1 MDTRDL
7 WEDQVNRLTKQF
19 AVLIGEMKNFE
30 QRVTYLEGVVI
41 TLLVA
46 LKEGGVIIDS
56 DENSDENTYDLTE
69 N

>member
-7 WEDQVNRLTKQF
+7 WEEQINRLTKQF
-19 AVLIGEMKNFE
+19 VLLIGELKTIE
-30 QRVTYLEGVVI
+30 QRMTYLEGVVI

-46 LKEGGVIIDS
+46 LKEGGVIVDS
-56 DENSDENTYDLTE
+56 DEDSELETYDLTE

>member
-7 WEDQVNRLTKQF
+7 WEEQVNRLTKQF
-19 AVLIGEMKNFE
+19 AILIGEIKSIE
-30 QRVTYLEGVVI
+30 QRMTYLEGVVI

-46 LKEGGVIIDS
+46 LKEGGVIVDADADS
-56 DENSDENTYDLTE
+56 EAETYDLTE